1 MNRGFLSYFSLL
13 ALFLWLSIFLSG
25 AVPWFLFPL
34 VGLLFAAGALP
45 TLSLRDARWRRAGM
59 VLGFAGLGLVLGC
72 AATPATARWHRHLR
86 LFAPVPAHSPVALHR
101 IGSYRGIMMGDTT
114 AMPVPTAA
122 EAEDILSRYPV
133 RLTEVASV
141 DGQIRGSARG
151 SVLLRVAGGPML
163 LRGQEVTVVAGLAA
177 AREPGRFDYDSR
189 AVVHQVLAGGFPKR
203 IDSVR
208 AALYS
213 GIRRRLRRLD
223 PDAAALLEALLLGR
237 REALEQSLYERFRSS
252 GSLHLLA
259 LSGLHLGIL
268 YLLLCLLLRFLGDP
282 RLRRLVAGG
291 FLLGYLFLVG
301 WRPSLERAAVMLLIG
316 AVGYALDRDLQ
327 PLNLLGLS
335 GAVLLLIHPHYAFD
349 LSFQLSF
356 ASLAA
361 ILLLSP
367 HLLRIWKTFLPA
379 FLGRPLAVSLSA
391 QIGTAP
397 LVLFHYGAIYPVGV
411 AAALVLIPLAG
422 LYLAAGILFL
432 GVSFLELTAGSVLP
446 FGAMLEGAVGELI
459 SLGYRGIALC
469 LSLFSRVP
477 GWYPSWKPLFW
488 LLLAVPLIPSAV
500 EAWRWRSIHC

>member
-1 MNRGFLSYFSLL
+1 MNRGFLSHFSLL
-13 ALFLWLSIFLSG
+13 ALFLWISIFLSG

-34 VGLLFAAGALP
+34 VGLLFAAGAVP
-45 TLSLRDARWRRAGM
+45 ILSLRDARWRRAGM
-59 VLGFAGLGLVLGC
+59 ALSFVGLGLVLGC

-86 LFAPVPAHSPVALHR
+86 LFPPVPAHTAVVLHR
-101 IGSYRGIMMGDTT
+101 IGAYRGIMLSDST
-114 AMPVPTAA
+114 AVPVPTAP
-122 EAEDILSRYPV
+122 DSVGTLSRYPV

-151 SVLLRVAGGPML
+151 SVMLRIPDGPML
-163 LRGQEVTVVAGLAA
+163 LRGQEVTVQAGLAP
-177 AREPGRFDYDSR
+177 AREPGRFAYDSR
-189 AVVHQVLAGGFPKR
+189 AGAHQVLAGGFPKR

-208 AALYS
+208 AAVYS
-213 GIRRRLRRLD
+213 RMRRRLQRLD
-223 PDAAALLEALLLGR
+223 HEAASLLEALLLGR
-237 REALEQSLYERFRSS
+237 REALDRSLYERFRSS

-268 YLLLCLLLRFLGDP
+268 YLLLCGLLRFFRDP

-301 WRPSLERAAVMLLIG
+301 WRPSLERAAVMLLIA
-316 AVGYALDRDLQ
+316 AVGYALDRDLR
-327 PLNLLGLS
+327 PLNLLGLAA
-335 GAVLLLIHPHYAFD
+335 AVLLLIHPHYAFD

-367 HLLRIWKTFLPA
+367 RLYRTWQTFLPA

-422 LYLAAGILFL
+422 LYLAAGIVFL
-432 GVSFLELTAGSVLP
+432 GVSFLPLTAGSVLP
-446 FGAMLEGAVGELI
+446 FVAVLEGAVGELI
-459 SLGYRGIALC
+459 SLGYRAIALC

-477 GWYPSWKPLFW
+477 GWYPTWKPLYW
-488 LLLAVPLIPSAV
+488 LLLAVPLIPPAV